1 MKLNVYQSC
10 SREEKRDVL
19 EAFWRRSATP
29 SARIL
34 QAACQYGPFAM
45 LCILAVALE
54 LALVVVVSLHRA
66 IVVGSIAATLE
77 VLVLV
82 SLGWALVR
90 WRTIRGQAS

>member
-1 MKLNVYQSC
+1 VYQSC

-19 EAFWRRSATP
+19 EAFWRRRATP

-45 LCILAVALE
+45 LCIIAVAPE
-54 LALVVVVSLHRA
+54 LALVVFVSLHRA
-66 IVVGSIAATLE
+66 IVVGSIAASLE

-82 SLGWALVR
+82 SLCWALLR
-90 WRTIRGQAS
+90 WRTIKGQTS

>member
-54 LALVVVVSLHRA
+54 LALVVVSLHRA